1 MRHRWDL
8 LGHPMILPAKV
19 LETTADRSSM
29 GEVKAVTDSEFEGAL
44 SESEWVLVDFW
55 AEWCGPCKAIAPIL
69 NDLASERDILVAKVD
84 TDANTMHAARLG
96 VRGIPALFLFRNGTM
111 VDNKSGMM
119 SKAALTSWVDNHMTA
134 DDF

>member
-1 MRHRWDL
+1 MIQRWDL
-8 LGHPMILPAKV
+8 LGRPMNMPAKV
-19 LETTADRSSM
+19 LETTAGRSCM
-29 GEVKAVTDSEFEGAL
+29 GEVKAVTDSEFEGAIN
-44 SESEWVLVDFW
+44 ENEWVLVDFW

-119 SKAALTSWVDNHMTA
+119 SKAALTTWVDNHMTA

>member
-1 MRHRWDL
+1 MRQRWAL
-8 LGHPMILPAKV
+8 HGRPINSTAKV
-19 LETTADRSSM
+19 LETTVNRLCM
-29 GEVKAVTDSEFEGAL
+29 GEVKAVTDSEFEGTL
-44 SESEWVLVDFW
+44 NENEWVLVDFW

-69 NDLASERDILVAKVD
+69 NDLAQDRDILVAKVD

-119 SKAALTSWVDNHMTA
+119 SKAALTTWVDNHMTA

>member
-1 MRHRWDL
+1 MRHRWEP
-8 LGHPMILPAKV
+8 LGRPMNSPAKV
-19 LETTADRSSM
+19 LETTADRSPM
-29 GEVKAVTDSEFEGAL
+29 GEVKAVTDSEFEGTL
-44 SESEWVLVDFW
+44 NENEWVLVDFW

-69 NDLASERDILVAKVD
+69 NDLAAERDILVAKVD

-119 SKAALTSWVDNHMTA
+119 SKAALTTWVDNHMTA

>member
-1 MRHRWDL
+1 MRQRWDL
-8 LGHPMILPAKV
+8 HGRPINSTAKV
-19 LETTADRSSM
+19 LETTVNRLCM
-29 GEVKAVTDSEFEGAL
+29 GEVKAVTDSEFEGTL
-44 SESEWVLVDFW
+44 NENEWVLVDFW

-69 NDLASERDILVAKVD
+69 NDLAQDRDILVAKVD

-96 VRGIPALFLFRNGTM
+96 VRGIPALFLFRNGAM

-119 SKAALTSWVDNHMTA
+119 SKAALTTWVDNHMTA

>member
-1 MRHRWDL
+1 
-8 LGHPMILPAKV
+8 MILSPKV
-19 LETTADRSSM
+19 LETTAFRGIM
-29 GEVKAVTDSEFEGAL
+29 GEVRAITDSEFESTLG
-44 SESEWVLVDFW
+44 ENEWVLVDFW

-69 NDLASERDILVAKVD
+69 NDLAGERDILVAKVD
-84 TDANTMHAARLG
+84 TDANTMNAARLG

-119 SKAALTSWVDNHMTA
+119 SKAALMSWVDNHMTA

>member
-1 MRHRWDL
+1 MKQRWGL
-8 LGHPMILPAKV
+8 HGRPINSTAKV
-19 LETTADRSSM
+19 LETTVNRSCM
-29 GEVKAVTDSEFEGAL
+29 GEVKAVTDSEFEGTL
-44 SESEWVLVDFW
+44 NENEWVLVDFW
-55 AEWCGPCKAIAPIL
+55 AECCGPCNAIAPIL
-69 NDLASERDILVAKVD
+69 NDLAQDRDILVAKVD

-119 SKAALTSWVDNHMTA
+119 SKAALTTWVDNHMTA

>member
-1 MRHRWDL
+1 MRQRWDL
-8 LGHPMILPAKV
+8 HGRPINSTAKV
-19 LETTADRSSM
+19 LETTVNRLCM
-29 GEVKAVTDSEFEGAL
+29 GEVKAVTDSEFEGTL
-44 SESEWVLVDFW
+44 NENEWVLVDFW

-69 NDLASERDILVAKVD
+69 NDLAQDRDILVAKVD

-119 SKAALTSWVDNHMTA
+119 SKAALTTWVDNHMTA

>member
-1 MRHRWDL
+1 MRHPWDL
-8 LGHPMILPAKV
+8 LGRPMNLPAKV
-19 LETTADRSSM
+19 LQTTAGRSCM
-29 GEVKAVTDSEFEGAL
+29 GEVKAVTDSEFEGAIN
-44 SESEWVLVDFW
+44 ENEWVLVDFW
-55 AEWCGPCKAIAPIL
+55 AEWCGTCKAIAPIL

-119 SKAALTSWVDNHMTA
+119 SKAALTTWVDNHMTA

>member
-8 LGHPMILPAKV
+8 LGHPIILAAKV
-19 LETTADRSSM
+19 LQTTADRSSM

-44 SESEWVLVDFW
+44 SENEWVLVDFW

-119 SKAALTSWVDNHMTA
+119 SKAALTTWVDNHMTA

>member
-1 MRHRWDL
+1 
-8 LGHPMILPAKV
+8 MISPAKV
-19 LETTADRSSM
+19 LETTVDRTSM
-29 GEVKAVTDSEFEGAL
+29 GEVKAVTDSEFESTL

-84 TDANTMHAARLG
+84 TDSNTMHAGRLG

-111 VDNKSGMM
+111 VDNRSGMM
-119 SKAALTSWVDNHMTA
+119 TKASLTTWVDNHMTA

>member
-1 MRHRWDL
+1 
-8 LGHPMILPAKV
+8 MILPAKV
-19 LETTADRSSM
+19 LQTTADRIVM
-29 GEVKAVTDSEFEGAL
+29 GEVKAVTDSEFE
-44 SESEWVLVDFW
+44 STINDNEWVLVDFW

-69 NDLASERDILVAKVD
+69 NDLAGDRDILVAKVD

>member
-1 MRHRWDL
+1 M
-8 LGHPMILPAKV
+8 PILNVEDKNFKEKV
-19 LETTADRSSM
+19 LEAD
-29 GEVKAVTDSEFEGAL
+29 KP
-44 SESEWVLVDFW
+44 VLCDFW

-119 SKAALTSWVDNHMTA
+119 SKAALTTWVDNHMTA

>member
-1 MRHRWDL
+1 
-8 LGHPMILPAKV
+8 MILPAKV
-19 LETTADRSSM
+19 HERTVDRKFM
-29 GEVKAVTDSEFEGAL
+29 GEVKAVTDSEFESTL
-44 SESEWVLVDFW
+44 NDNEWVLVDFW

-69 NDLASERDILVAKVD
+69 NDLASERDILIAKVD
-84 TDANTMHAARLG
+84 TDSNTMHAARLG

-119 SKAALTSWVDNHMTA
+119 SKAALTTWVDNHMTA

>member
-1 MRHRWDL
+1 MTHRWDL

-44 SESEWVLVDFW
+44 SENEWVLVDFW

>member
-1 MRHRWDL
+1 MRQRWAL
-8 LGHPMILPAKV
+8 HGRPINSTAKV
-19 LETTADRSSM
+19 LETTVNRLCM
-29 GEVKAVTDSEFEGAL
+29 GEVKAVTDSEFEGTL
-44 SESEWVLVDFW
+44 NENEWVLVDFW

-69 NDLASERDILVAKVD
+69 NDLAQDRDILVAKVD

-111 VDNKSGMM
+111 GDNKSGMM
-119 SKAALTSWVDNHMTA
+119 SKAALTTWVDNHMTA

>member
-1 MRHRWDL
+1 MRHPWDL
-8 LGHPMILPAKV
+8 LGRPMNLPAKV
-19 LETTADRSSM
+19 LQTTAGRSCM
-29 GEVKAVTDSEFEGAL
+29 GQVKAVTDSEFEGAIN
-44 SESEWVLVDFW
+44 ENEWVLVDFW

-119 SKAALTSWVDNHMTA
+119 SKAALTTWVDNHMTA